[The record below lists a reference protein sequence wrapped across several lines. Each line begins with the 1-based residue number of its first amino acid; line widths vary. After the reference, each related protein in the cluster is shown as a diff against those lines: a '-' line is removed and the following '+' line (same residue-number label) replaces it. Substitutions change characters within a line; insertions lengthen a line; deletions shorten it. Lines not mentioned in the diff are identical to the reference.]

1 MKKLLYIFSMLC
13 VLGMTAQENEDA
25 SKTITVNGHVEVPR
39 EIKGYRIKATLS
51 MDQVYYSEP
60 TITSLQQLKSKYF
73 KALQEAGFDASKFS
87 ENTQEFL
94 ALGYQK
100 EGTILEYETASKEEL
115 ELLSKVRMT
124 GITLGYQFKSVLD
137 SKLRKELL
145 EKVFENAKE
154 NASEICKT
162 IGSTPGEVVKIVG
175 DHPKTETWVSYLGNN
190 YPEYWTLSV
199 TYKME

>member
-13 VLGMTAQENEDA
+13 TLGMTAQDNEGL

-39 EIKGYRIKATLS
+39 EIRAYRIKATLS
-51 MDQVYYSEP
+51 MNQVYYSEP
-60 TITSLQQLKSKYF
+60 TITNLQQLKNKYF
-73 KALQEAGFDASKFS
+73 KALQEAGFNSSKFS

-100 EGTILEYETASKEEL
+100 EGTILEYETTSKEEL

-124 GITLGYQFKSVLD
+124 GVTLGYEFKSVLNP
-137 SKLRKELL
+137 KLRNDLL
-145 EKVFENAKE
+145 NKVFENAKE

-162 IGSTPGEVVKIVG
+162 IGATPGEVIKIVG

>member
-13 VLGMTAQENEDA
+13 VFSIAAQDDEGL

-60 TITSLQQLKSKYF
+60 TITSLEQLKNKYF
-73 KALQEAGFDASKFS
+73 KALQEAGFDSSKFS

-100 EGTILEYETASKEEL
+100 EGTILEYETTSKEEL
-115 ELLSKVRMT
+115 RLLSKVKMT
-124 GITLGYQFKSVLD
+124 GITLAYQFKSVLNP
-137 SKLRKELL
+137 SLREGLL
-145 EKVFENAKE
+145 DTVLENAKD
-154 NASEICKT
+154 NAYRICKAVGT
-162 IGSTPGEVVKIVG
+162 KPGDIVKIIG
-175 DHPKTETWVSYLGNN
+175 DHPKAETWVTYLGNS

-199 TYKME
+199 TYRME